1 MVFQGRQASNRT
13 AHEPGATDRADAGIR
28 YRMLQNP
35 ASATDDVLV
44 QTDEGRVA
52 FRRGVWSCLGVVAFR
67 IEGSSGH
74 PMDMTS
80 ILDMDGTVHCRIA
93 RPRTASAGSAEVLGR
108 DGTRMARVI
117 RMPLTAARD
126 RFEVDIAHNDFWAAI
141 GDVGNREFT
150 LESPAGRVAEISRRW
165 FLRPG
170 SFGVEVSA
178 GYDDALVLAV
188 TALIED
194 LAHDLTG

>member
-1 MVFQGRQASNRT
+1 MVFQGRPGSNRT
-13 AHEPGATDRADAGIR
+13 AQEPSVTDRANAGIR
-28 YRMLQNP
+28 YRMMQSP
-35 ASATDDVLV
+35 ALATDDVLV
-44 QTDEGRVA
+44 QTDEGH
-52 FRRGVWSCLGVVAFR
+52 VAFR

-74 PMDMTS
+74 PMDMLT
-80 ILDMDGTVHCRIA
+80 IRDMDGMVHCQIA
-93 RPRTASAGSAEVLGR
+93 RSQAASDGIPEVLGR
-108 DGTRMARVI
+108 DGARVARVI
-117 RMPLTAARD
+117 RRPLTAARD
-126 RFEVDIAHNDFWAAI
+126 RFEVDIADDDFWAAI

-170 SFGVEVSA
+170 SFGVEVSP
-178 GYDDALVLAV
+178 GHDDALVLAV